1 MDERCMFHFDEE
13 LERQRGNSEAVPVY
27 HVGRG
32 GSGNAVV
39 ERRRES
45 SGSERSEGSE
55 GSGVR
60 KSLDWVK
67 GVVKRI

>member
-1 MDERCMFHFDEE
+1 MFHFDEE

-39 ERRRES
+39 ERRDS
-45 SGSERSEGSE
+45 SGSERSE

>member
-39 ERRRES
+39 ERRRDS
-45 SGSERSEGSE
+45 SGSERSE